1 MRENTEM
8 RENTVFTIISQ
19 FTFLQLTIQIHHS
32 RFHDY
37 KKKRETRETYE
48 TWNLELQQISLLVF
62 FCVERIVITPFEN
75 S

>member
-48 TWNLELQQISLLVF
+48 T
-62 FCVERIVITPFEN
+62 
-75 S
+75 